1 MTALGVLLFL
11 ALVLPEAPSWQSLA
25 AELNENPVLHVMPHT
40 PLLHVA
46 TPEIGASRGVL
57 HLLFLVPQLLTSE
70 EYDELMQSV
79 PAVFSCRPE
88 LQERSQAEL
97 VQIAEPVPAVSGPG
111 HLLFSLP
118 QLLTSVTVLTVGAQS
133 VFAEFSV
140 KPLLQVIAQVDA
152 AQVAVPVLAVNGL
165 GHLLFDLP
173 QLLTSVV
180 YGLVA
185 EH

>member
-1 MTALGVLLFL
+1 
-11 ALVLPEAPSWQSLA
+11 
-25 AELNENPVLHVMPHT
+25 
-40 PLLHVA
+40 
-46 TPEIGASRGVL
+46 
-57 HLLFLVPQLLTSE
+57 
-70 EYDELMQSV
+70 MQSV

-88 LQERSQAEL
+88 LQERSQAEF